1 MKNPYDKL
9 IKSIDEI
16 TSTKIKYIFVT
27 NNGYN
32 SRFLPAERFNY
43 VMEYAGS
50 VGVPPSNIFIT
61 VENRV
66 QHPGNA
72 SWLNHLLHKADGGT
86 SDSMS
91 IHEFVTEHLGEES
104 LSECVLFCDSTF
116 HISNRNCEEFSHI
129 YMFVENREEERYE
142 QKSRETFGLP
152 HNVTVIVMSD
162 KDEPYDNWRVL

>member
-1 MKNPYDKL
+1 MEDKI

-16 TSTKIKYIFVT
+16 TSTKIRYIFVT

-32 SRFLPAERFNY
+32 RVFLPAERFNY

-50 VGVPPSNIFIT
+50 VGIPPSNIFLT
-61 VENRV
+61 RGNMV

-72 SWLNHLLHKADGGT
+72 SWLNHLLHKADYTT

-91 IHEFVTEHLGEES
+91 IHQFVSEHLGEES
-104 LSECVLFCDSTF
+104 LSECVLFCDRTF
-116 HISNRNCEEFSHI
+116 DISNRNCEEFSHI
-129 YMFVENREEERYE
+129 YMFVENQEEEKWE
-142 QKSRETFGLP
+142 QKSKETFGLP

-162 KDEPYDNWRVL
+162 KDKPYDQWRVL

>member
-1 MKNPYDKL
+1 MENK
-9 IKSIDEI
+9 IITSIDEI

-32 SRFLPAERFNY
+32 RGFLPAERFNY

-61 VENRV
+61 VGNRV

-72 SWLNHLLHKADGGT
+72 SWLNHLLHQSDGMT

-91 IHEFVTEHLGEES
+91 IHEFVTEQLGEES

-116 HISNRNCEEFSHI
+116 HIRNHYCEEFSHI
-129 YMFVENREEERYE
+129 YMFGWNQGLETAAR
-142 QKSRETFGLP
+142 KSIKTIGLP
-152 HNVTVIVMSD
+152 DNATVIVMSD
-162 KDEPYDNWRVL
+162 KDKPYDNWRAL